1 MKTGKILNL
10 QINHQLSGKKSL
22 AVLIDPDKISDP
34 TLFNNFINNCNDFP
48 VDVILCGGSLL
59 ANGSLEKTILAIKK
73 LTDIPIVI
81 FPGSNFHVSQY
92 ADAILL
98 LSLISGGNAQFLIG
112 EHVVA
117 APLLKQANI
126 EIIPTA
132 YILVESGGSTTVQYI
147 SNTMPIPAHK
157 PEIGVCTAMAGE
169 MLGLQIIYLDA
180 GSGAKLPV
188 PAEFIAS
195 VKAHTE
201 VPLWV
206 GGGIKTV
213 EMAYN
218 ALKAG
223 ADTLVIGTV
232 MEKNPAFLR
241 ELSEVYQVFNSKISN
256 IHQ

>member
-10 QINHQLSGKKSL
+10 QIKHQLSGRKSL
-22 AVLIDPDKISDP
+22 AVLLDPDKLGKSSF
-34 TLFNNFINNCNDFP
+34 LNELINSCHAFP
-48 VDVILCGGSLL
+48 VDIILCGGSLL
-59 ANGSLEKTILAIKK
+59 ANGHLEKAILDIKK
-73 LTDIPIVI
+73 LTDIPVVI
-81 FPGSNFHVSQY
+81 FPGSNFHVSKY

-98 LSLISGGNAQFLIG
+98 LSLISGRNAQFLIG

-117 APLLKQANI
+117 APMLKQSGI

-147 SNTMPIPAHK
+147 SNTIPIPAHK

-169 MLGLQIIYLDA
+169 MLGLKIIYLDA
-180 GSGAKLPV
+180 GSGAKSPV
-188 PAEFIAS
+188 SAEFISS
-195 VKAHTE
+195 VKSHAE

-206 GGGIKTV
+206 GGGIKTA
-213 EMAYN
+213 EMAYS

-223 ADTLVIGTV
+223 ADTLVIGTGI
-232 MEKNPAFLR
+232 EENPAFLN
-241 ELSEVYQVFNSKISN
+241 ELREVYRVFNNKMSN

>member
-10 QINHQLSGKKSL
+10 QISHRLSGKKSL
-22 AVLIDPDKISDP
+22 AVLIDPDKISNP
-34 TLFNNFINNCNDFP
+34 TFFNKFIDNCNTFP

-59 ANGSLEKTILAIKK
+59 AQGDLEKTILSLKK
-73 LTDIPIVI
+73 LTNIPIVI
-81 FPGSNFHVSQY
+81 FPGSNFHISKH

-98 LSLISGGNAQFLIG
+98 LSLISGRNAQFLIG

-117 APLLKQANI
+117 APILKQSCL

-132 YILVESGGSTTVQYI
+132 YILVGSGGSTTVQYI
-147 SNTMPIPAHK
+147 SNTQPIPAHK
-157 PEIGVCTAMAGE
+157 PEIGACTAMAGE
-169 MLGLQIIYLDA
+169 MLGLQIVYLDA
-180 GSGAKLPV
+180 GSGAQKSV
-188 PAEFIAS
+188 PSEFITA
-195 VKAHTE
+195 VKSHTE

-206 GGGIKTV
+206 GGGIKTT

-223 ADTLVIGTV
+223 ADTLVIGTGL
-232 MEKNPAFLR
+232 EKNPAFLR
-241 ELSEVYQVFNSKISN
+241 ELSDVYRVFNNKILN